1 LYIPSSSRPVSVVS
15 SKSHSIATLSSH
27 SSTAPNSLKSR
38 TTALNDVVANRA
50 DSDAPPSKSKS
61 KHASTTLR
69 KPEIAK
75 DAKDDEAELSAIG
88 GLGDEDDTQER
99 EAALCSPIKG
109 KDSRQLAKVSIFC
122 HSNPF

>member
-1 LYIPSSSRPVSVVS
+1 
-15 SKSHSIATLSSH
+15 
-27 SSTAPNSLKSR
+27 LKSR

-50 DSDAPPSKSKS
+50 DATSSKLKS

-88 GLGDEDDTQER
+88 GLGNKDDTQER
-99 EAALCSPIKG
+99 EAALCSPLNG
-109 KDSRQLAKVSIFC
+109 KDSRQLAKVSIHC